1 MGEEFEGRDLSEA
14 VFWGVDLQRATFR
27 DVNFTG
33 ASMHGVWL
41 VDVTIDGLV
50 DRLVVNGVD
59 VTDHVNANDPWQ
71 PLRGMLRP
79 SDRAGLLASLDE
91 TDRMWQETIAQARA
105 LPDATRHESVNGEWS
120 FVQTLRH
127 LVFGIDKWFT
137 HAVTG
142 GAFHPMGLTNTG
154 SADFPFPGVD
164 RDADPTFD
172 EAVAARAERMGLVR
186 SHIETADAAE
196 LQREVEVLENGTT
209 PVLECALVVLEE
221 AFEHLRY
228 ARRDLALLG

>member
-1 MGEEFEGRDLSEA
+1 MGEVFEDRDLSEA
-14 VFWGVDLQRATFR
+14 VFWGIDLQRSTFR

-79 SDRAGLLASLDE
+79 SGRDDLLASLE
-91 TDRMWQETIAQARA
+91 ATDRAWAETIEMARA
-105 LPDATRHESVNGEWS
+105 LPDDERHASVNGEWS

-137 HAVTG
+137 QAVTG
-142 GAFHPMGLTNTG
+142 GTFDPIGLANTG
-154 SADFPFPGVD
+154 SADFPFPSID
-164 RDADPTFD
+164 ASADPTFD
-172 EAVAARAERMGLVR
+172 EAVAARAARMRLVR
-186 SHIETADAAE
+186 AHIENADDAE
-196 LQREVEVLENGTT
+196 LQRVVEVLENGTAS
-209 PVLECALVVLEE
+209 VLECARVVLEE

-228 ARRDLALLG
+228 ARRDLAELS